1 MSKDSANSESPP
13 SHAQKKNPYTRDRII
28 LIIGLVTYGIG
39 QSLLYTVFPAVGRD
53 LGVNEMQQGWIM
65 SISNL
70 VLALCA
76 PIWGKQSDK
85 FGRKPIMLLGMAGY
99 LFGTLFFAL
108 GLQAGIS
115 GWIQSGALFYS
126 LLLARLF
133 YGTFASAIQPA
144 VTAYIADTTT
154 EENRA
159 QGMALMGMT
168 TGLGTIIGPL
178 IGALAVLFVVLPL
191 YIAVAMAVIGFLLI
205 LKELPEPKVHKHD
218 EDTTRT
224 MSPFDSRI
232 LPFLILWAVYFMAF
246 TTMTTITQF
255 YLEDRIGFQSNES
268 IITATMGAFI
278 AMALTTV
285 IMQGVVLQKVNLKPS
300 VLLRLYCPTY
310 ALSCVTFLLAGY
322 MPITSLGFAFVLVSY
337 ALFGMAFSFAAPG
350 INGGASLSVKPH
362 EQGMVGGYLAS
373 ASVMGMVIGPLL
385 GPYLYTEISPVA
397 PMVVSAICLGLLGV
411 YSLTIKVPD
420 PTAKASKAPA

>member
-1 MSKDSANSESPP
+1 MSADAPANSPSPQDTP
-13 SHAQKKNPYTRDRII
+13 KNPYTRDRVV
-28 LIIGLVTYGIG
+28 LIVGLVTYGIG

-168 TGLGTIIGPL
+168 TGLGTIVGPL

-205 LKELPEPKVHKHD
+205 YRELPEPKVHKH
-218 EDTTRT
+218 EEVVRT
-224 MSPFDSRI
+224 MSPWDGRI
-232 LPFLILWAVYFMAF
+232 LPYLILWAVYFMAF

-255 YLEDRIGFQSNES
+255 YLEDRIGFESNES
-268 IITATMGAFI
+268 IIAATMGAFI

-285 IMQGVVLQKVNLKPS
+285 IMQGGVLQRINLKPAS
-300 VLLRLYCPTY
+300 LMRMYCPTY
-310 ALSCVTFLLAGY
+310 AISSVTFLIAGY
-322 MPITSLGFAFVLVSY
+322 MPNTGLGYAMVLLSY

-350 INGGASLSVKPH
+350 INGGASLSVKPQ

-373 ASVMGMVIGPLL
+373 ASVMGMVFGPLL
-385 GPYLYTEISPVA
+385 GPYLYTEVSPVA
-397 PMVVSAICLGLLGV
+397 PMVVSAVVLGLLGL

-420 PTAKASKAPA
+420 PTAKADAAPVA